1 MLLFIGGIIMK
12 FLLFITIVLIII
24 LLFYLLK
31 SNQVNVLMTIILTY
45 FIVNFILNPL
55 LCMDSSINGAK
66 LFFTSLFPSLFPFII
81 ITNILV
87 AYDGVNIYSKVLGPL
102 ISKPLGLPKEAS
114 FALIVSML
122 CGYPLGAKYSC
133 ELYDSGNI
141 NSSEFSKLISIA
153 SNSSPLF
160 LIGSVGTSMLGNTRV
175 GYLLLFSN
183 YLSCIFMAII
193 LKHKYKE
200 PISQLKF
207 KTINID
213 KTHNLGTVL
222 KTSIENAVITTLNIG
237 SYVVIF
243 SVILAIIK
251 NNVVFNI
258 VLNKI
263 YIISSL
269 PKDALNGI
277 ILGLIEVT
285 NGCYLLSKGSINY
298 ILSLC
303 FISFLCAFSGL
314 AIIAQIHS
322 FTHKYKEIS
331 ILKYIIRK
339 VIQGIIS
346 FIITFVSLLFL
357 NSKTLFTFS
366 NNSHL
371 TISFKSY
378 IPILLLL
385 FIYFV
390 NYVSKRL
397 FDVS

>member
-1 MLLFIGGIIMK
+1 M
-12 FLLFITIVLIII
+12 TIV
-24 LLFYLLK
+24 
-31 SNQVNVLMTIILTY
+31 LTY
-45 FIVNFILNPL
+45 FIISFILNPT
-55 LCMDSSINGAK
+55 LCIESSINGAK

-87 AYDGVNIYSKVLGPL
+87 AYDGVNIYSKFLGPL
-102 ISKPLGLPKEAS
+102 ISRPLGLPSEAS
-114 FALIVSML
+114 FPLIVSML

-160 LIGSVGTSMLGNTRV
+160 LIGSVGTSMVGNTRV

-183 YLSCIFMAII
+183 YMSCIFMAII

-200 PISQLKF
+200 PTSKFKF
-207 KTINID
+207 KTIKMSKHN
-213 KTHNLGTVL
+213 NLGTVL
-222 KTSIENAVITTLNIG
+222 KSSIENAITTTLNIG
-237 SYVVIF
+237 SYVVMF

-263 YIISSL
+263 YMISSL
-269 PKDALNGI
+269 SKDSLSGI

-285 NGCYLLSKGSINY
+285 NGCYLISKGDINY
-298 ILSLC
+298 VLGLC

-331 ILKYIIRK
+331 IIKYVIRK
-339 VIQGIIS
+339 AIQGIIS

-357 NSKTLFTFS
+357 NHKTLFTFS
-366 NNSHL
+366 NKTPL

-385 FIYFV
+385 FIYFSH
-390 NYVSKRL
+390 YVSKKL

>member
-1 MLLFIGGIIMK
+1 MK

-31 SNQVNVLMTIILTY
+31 YNKVNILMTIILTY
-45 FIVNFILNPL
+45 FIINFILNPT
-55 LCMDSSINGAK
+55 LCIDASINGAK

-81 ITNILV
+81 ITNILI
-87 AYDGVNIYSKVLGPL
+87 AYDGVNIYSRFLGPL
-102 ISKPLGLPKEAS
+102 VSRPLGLPKEAS
-114 FALIVSML
+114 FALIISML

-133 ELYDSGNI
+133 ELYDLGDI

-160 LIGSVGTSMLGNTRV
+160 LIGSVGTSMLGNTRA

-183 YLSCIFMAII
+183 YLSCVFMAII

-200 PISQLKF
+200 PVSKLKV
-207 KTINID
+207 KTIKSSKNN
-213 KTHNLGTVL
+213 NLGMVL
-222 KTSIENAVITTLNIG
+222 KSSIENAIATTLNIG

-243 SVILAIIK
+243 SVILDIIK

-263 YIISSL
+263 YIESSL
-269 PKDALNGI
+269 QKNALSGI

-285 NGCYLLSKGSINY
+285 NGCYLLSKGNINY
-298 ILSLC
+298 VLSLC
-303 FISFLCAFSGL
+303 LISFLCAFSGL

-331 ILKYIIRK
+331 IIKYVIRK

-346 FIITFVSLLFL
+346 FIITLISLLFL
-357 NSKTLFTFS
+357 NDRTLFTFS
-366 NNSHL
+366 NKTPL

-385 FIYFV
+385 FIYFAH
-390 NYVSKRL
+390 YFSKKL
-397 FDVS
+397 FDIS